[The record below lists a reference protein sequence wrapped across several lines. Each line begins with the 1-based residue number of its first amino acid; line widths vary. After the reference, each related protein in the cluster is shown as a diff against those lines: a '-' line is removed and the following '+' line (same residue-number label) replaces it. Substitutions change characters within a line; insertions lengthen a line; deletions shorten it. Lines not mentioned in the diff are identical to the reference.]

1 MRFRQF
7 ILFFSFIV
15 LMVTSC
21 SDGKPT
27 RNKNHNEFKSIPTIN
42 IQTTGNI
49 PWDKKDSCTAFYI
62 DRFDTIEIGARIKCR
77 GGMSSKYDKHSYS
90 IELDRDLKIGDSPAD
105 DDWILNASYI
115 DKTFQRHKLSYDL
128 YRQMDSNN
136 IAAKCQYIRVML
148 NGNYQGLYIAM
159 QEING
164 SMIGLDKKDPNT
176 MLFKDPPVFYEER
189 LENPQDS
196 NNYYQQKFPKIK
208 ISPRTQFLDEFN
220 AFLFQTTD
228 KEFEDFIGEWVD
240 IESVID
246 WHLILLLSNNDDGL
260 FKNFYLYKVGAETP
274 MRFAIWDYDH
284 SYGRDGDGTINMMN
298 PNSEVDCRKIILLK
312 RLLESDTFGYRKKL
326 SDKWYALEAAGVF
339 TIENIERMID
349 ENTRLLDNHQIENF
363 EKWPVKSKW
372 YEDKKDYN
380 AEIRLMKRYFKKRFK
395 FLEQYMSALN
405 Q

>member
-1 MRFRQF
+1 MMRFSKLIF
-7 ILFFSFIV
+7 FFSFTFLTLV
-15 LMVTSC
+15 SC
-21 SDGKPT
+21 SDGKPNL
-27 RNKNHNEFKSIPTIN
+27 NKNHDEFKSIPTIN

-49 PWDKKDSCTAFYI
+49 PWDKKDSCTAFYM
-62 DRFDTIEIGARIKCR
+62 DKGDTIEIGARIKCR
-77 GGMSSKYDKHSYS
+77 GGMSSRYDKHSYS
-90 IELDRDLKIGDSPAD
+90 IEFVTDIKIGDSPAD

-128 YRQMDSNN
+128 YRKIDSKN
-136 IAAKCQYIRVML
+136 IAAECQYIRVLL

-164 SMIGLDKKDPNT
+164 SMIGLDKKDPNA
-176 MLFKDPPVFYEER
+176 MLFKDPPIFYKEH

-228 KEFEDFIGEWVD
+228 KEFEKFIDEWIDV
-240 IESVID
+240 ESVID

-260 FKNFYLYKVGAETP
+260 FKNFYLYKMGAETP

-284 SYGRDGDGTINMMN
+284 SYGRDGDGTINHH
-298 PNSEVDCRKIILLK
+298 SEVNCRKIILLK
-312 RLLESDTFGYRKKL
+312 RLLESDKIGYRKRL
-326 SDKWYALEAAGVF
+326 SDKWHALKTAGVF
-339 TIENIERMID
+339 TLENIERMID
-349 ENTRLLDNHQIENF
+349 ENTRLLDDHQIENF
-363 EKWPVKSKW
+363 EKWPLKSKW
-372 YEDKKDYN
+372 YEDKKDYR
-380 AEIRLMKRYFKKRFK
+380 AEIRLMKRYFEKRFK
-395 FLEQYMSALN
+395 FLEQYMIALS